1 MTCRSCAE
9 RQAAMKAWLA
19 SQWTALKGKDVPQAT
34 VKRVRAEL
42 DTRPWKRIG
51 IK

>member
-1 MTCRSCAE
+1 MTCRSCEE

-19 SQWTALKGKDVPQAT
+19 KVIGKPQPQAT
-34 VKRVRAEL
+34 VKRIRAEL